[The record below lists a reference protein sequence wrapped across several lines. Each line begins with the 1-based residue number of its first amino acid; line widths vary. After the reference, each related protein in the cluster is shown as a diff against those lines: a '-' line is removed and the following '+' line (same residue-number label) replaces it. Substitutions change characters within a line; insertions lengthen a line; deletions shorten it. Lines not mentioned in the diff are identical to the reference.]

1 MKKNMRKSHI
11 SLYGYAVFFGLVA
24 LIITCAVLV
33 SSALQKNIQNPAII
47 AGIMLIVVVV
57 LSLFCTLCDLLR
69 RRRMVDRPAAQIA
82 DATARITH
90 GDFSVRLKPLHRYGR
105 YDHYDY
111 IMEDINKMAE
121 ELSRN
126 EMLKADF
133 ISNVSHEIKTPLTVI
148 NNYATM
154 LQAERIVQEERMA
167 YAQAVLTAAQSLN
180 GLVSNI
186 LKLNKLEN
194 QIIQEQKTQ
203 LRLGD
208 YIGEL
213 VLGFENSLD
222 EKNIE
227 ITCDLDDVVCL
238 ADKTLIAIICN
249 NLLSNAVKFTPV
261 GGKIAVSLKENE
273 EHILLKVADTGIGM
287 TPEIGARIFDKF
299 YQGDTSHKAQ
309 GNGLGLALVKKV
321 VDIIGG
327 EIHVK
332 SRVGE
337 GSEFMVSLKK

>member
-1 MKKNMRKSHI
+1 MVNILIIEDDVHLNESVCCYLNHCGYSAEGAQNGRDALKLMEGKKYDLLI
-11 SLYGYAVFFGLVA
+11 SDIMMPRMDGFTFADTVRAIDQSIPILFMTARDDLASKEKGYA
-24 LIITCAVLV
+24 
-33 SSALQKNIQNPAII
+33 
-47 AGIMLIVVVV
+47 AGIDDYLVKPFELAELKLRIAA
-57 LSLFCTLCDLLR
+57 LLR
-69 RRRMVDRPAAQIA
+69 RAKIEQSKKIE
-82 DATARITH
+82 I
-90 GDFSVRLKPLHRYGR
+90 GDFSVRLKPLYRYGR

-238 ADKTLIAIICN
+238 ADKTLIAVICN

-261 GGKIAVSLKENE
+261 GGENSGLFE
-273 EHILLKVADTGIGM
+273 RKRRTYSAQSCRYGHRNDA
-287 TPEIGARIFDKF
+287 
-299 YQGDTSHKAQ
+299 GDRRAHF
-309 GNGLGLALVKKV
+309 
-321 VDIIGG
+321 
-327 EIHVK
+327 
-332 SRVGE
+332 R
-337 GSEFMVSLKK
+337 